1 MTVPVYV
8 FACDKYYWALR
19 VMLYLYQSYWNWPV
33 TVFGFG
39 KPSFELPNCAT
50 FESMGTFQDYPAGK
64 WSDAVMGVLKSSS
77 DEFAIILLEDYWLT
91 RQVNTRA
98 IRALRTYMGNHH
110 KIARADLV
118 TDRLYAENMKE
129 VGPFGELDII
139 TNDPPAPYHLSTQAS
154 VWNLLALREVL
165 RPGESAGQTEISGSG
180 RLAAAGWQVIGTR
193 QCPVRYI
200 IGVQQGKLALD
211 GGYQKP
217 GPVWKP
223 EDLEMVTR
231 MLKESGKL

>member
-19 VMLYLYQSYWNWPV
+19 VMLYLYEQYWNWPV

-39 KPSFELPNCAT
+39 KPDFELPYCAT
-50 FESMGTFQDYPAGK
+50 FQSMGAFADYPADK
-64 WSDAVMGVLKSSS
+64 WSDAVIGVLKSSN
-77 DEFAIILLEDYWLT
+77 DEYAVILLEDYWLT

-98 IRALRTYMGNHH
+98 IRTLRTYMSQHH

-118 TDRLYAENMKE
+118 TDRLYAENMKDVE
-129 VGPFGELDII
+129 PFDELDII

-154 VWNLLALREVL
+154 VWNLLSLREVL
-165 RPGESAGQTEISGSG
+165 RPGESAGNTEIGGSG
-180 RLAAAGWQVIGTR
+180 RLAEAGWQVIGTR
-193 QCPVRYI
+193 QSPVRYI
-200 IGVQQGKLALD
+200 IGVQNGKLALD

-223 EDLEMVTR
+223 MDLEAVTR
-231 MLKESGKL
+231 MLKEAGKL